1 MGSFTS
7 DIDAI
12 IKSKA
17 GSDLNNNGAIPSK
30 GHLVRSLPEKELENN
45 ELTLIKEKLETLE
58 MKNEQLTAYVNF
70 LYQLISQLQTTL
82 GERQPINETPPP
94 ASVPAQTRAHYSKK
108 EANPILT
115 QRELDVFNL
124 LAEGLCAKEIACKL
138 GISQNTVISHKKNLK
153 AKFNA
158 KNSAELISSM
168 LRK

>member
-82 GERQPINETPPP
+82 GESQPGTK
-94 ASVPAQTRAHYSKK
+94 QTWAIKG
-108 EANPILT
+108 
-115 QRELDVFNL
+115 DVAL
-124 LAEGLCAKEIACKL
+124 QYLEIKD
-138 GISQNTVISHKKNLK
+138 KN
-153 AKFNA
+153 
-158 KNSAELISSM
+158 
-168 LRK
+168 